1 MDDDPNEEI
10 FDDYQ
15 IEENDSDDD
24 FITKREKHYSDRRL
38 KIPVDFKNNLGA
50 EALFEKIKKKLIPI
64 QNTDQGVLIGYFDD
78 VFDNTALQN
87 TGNYP
92 QQFAPF
98 KLLQRFCTFRPQ
110 ARH

>member
-1 MDDDPNEEI
+1 MDDDLNEEI
-10 FDDYQ
+10 LDDYQ

-38 KIPVDFKNNLGA
+38 KIPVDFKNNLSS
-50 EALFEKIKKKLIPI
+50 EALFEKIKNKLTPI

-87 TGNYP
+87 SHGHGP
-92 QQFAPF
+92 
-98 KLLQRFCTFRPQ
+98 KLKVVFSIKITNLIKMRN
-110 ARH
+110 